1 MTFLF
6 GFSEILNYGYSQFL
20 KTDIDLL
27 GDFNL
32 VTIDQPTIII
42 VIHVSIVPN
51 YVESINL
58 LI

>member
-20 KTDIDLL
+20 KTDIGLL

-32 VTIDQPTIII
+32 VIIM
-42 VIHVSIVPN
+42 VNHVSIVPN

>member
-32 VTIDQPTIII
+32 IN
-42 VIHVSIVPN
+42 HVLIVPN

-58 LI
+58 RI

>member
-32 VTIDQPTIII
+32 VTINQ
-42 VIHVSIVPN
+42 
-51 YVESINL
+51 L
-58 LI
+58 LSL